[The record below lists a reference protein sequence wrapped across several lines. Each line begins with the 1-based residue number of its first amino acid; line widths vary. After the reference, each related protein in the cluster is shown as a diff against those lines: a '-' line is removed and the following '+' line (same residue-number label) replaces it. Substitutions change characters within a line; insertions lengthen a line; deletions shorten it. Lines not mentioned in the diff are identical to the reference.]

1 MRTLVEAATP
11 PGGSVLDPFA
21 GSGTTLLAAA
31 ACGRSAV
38 GVELDP
44 RYAALARRRLP
55 CRASWS

>member
-1 MRTLVEAATP
+1 
-11 PGGSVLDPFA
+11 VLDPFA

-44 RYAALARRRLP
+44 RYAALAWRRLP